1 MHKFYWNNT
10 QRGGASNSSAV
21 ASNAAA
27 TPTTT
32 SSQKETE
39 ENGEQFNMD
48 LSAVNIRHGHPE
60 VPARAFGAT
69 ASIKIGKK
77 YPGQRKSLTF
87 QLFLCHIFLF
97 YSNDFV
103 ICVTAAA
110 CTKSTV

>member
-10 QRGGASNSSAV
+10 QRGGASNGSAV

-27 TPTTT
+27 TPTT

-60 VPARAFGAT
+60 VPARAYGAT

-87 QLFLCHIFLF
+87 QLFLCHISFLL
-97 YSNDFV
+97 
-103 ICVTAAA
+103 
-110 CTKSTV
+110 